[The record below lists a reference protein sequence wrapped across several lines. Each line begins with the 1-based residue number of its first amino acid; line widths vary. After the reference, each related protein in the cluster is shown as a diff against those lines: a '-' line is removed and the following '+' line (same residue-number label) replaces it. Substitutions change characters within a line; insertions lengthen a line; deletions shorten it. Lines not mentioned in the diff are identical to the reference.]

1 MPGISH
7 PSRLSLLALSFA
19 LTAGLAMGSAPPR
32 THVVRLEGNRFLPA
46 DSRVAAGD
54 TVRFVNGQGG
64 PHNVQFMAESIPATA
79 HGLLNDAMRDRILPL
94 TSPMFIVPDEA
105 YTIIVPKLAPGRY
118 AFLCSPHW
126 ANMRGAL
133 TVVPEE

>member
-1 MPGISH
+1 MSH
-7 PSRLSLLALSFA
+7 PARASLLALLFA
-19 LTAGLAMGSAPPR
+19 LTAGVATRSAAPR
-32 THVVRLEGNRFLPA
+32 THVVRLEGNRFVPA
-46 DSRVAAGD
+46 DSRVAVGD

-79 HGLLNDAMRDRILPL
+79 HGVLNEAMKSRILPL

-105 YTIIVPKLAPGRY
+105 YALVVPALAPGRY

-133 TVVPEE
+133 IVTSQAP

>member
-1 MPGISH
+1 MRRVAVAASGVAV
-7 PSRLSLLALSFA
+7 LLLATMA
-19 LTAGLAMGSAPPR
+19 RAASAP
-32 THVVRLEGNRFLPA
+32 TAHVVRLESNRFVPA
-46 DSRVAAGD
+46 DSRVRPGD

-79 HGLLNDAMRDRILPL
+79 QHVLNDAMKDRILPL
-94 TSPMFIVPDEA
+94 TSPMFIVPDEVYA
-105 YTIIVPKLAPGRY
+105 IVVPKLAPGRY

-133 TVVPEE
+133 TVAPEE

>member
-1 MPGISH
+1 VVSGVAV
-7 PSRLSLLALSFA
+7 LLLATMA
-19 LTAGLAMGSAPPR
+19 RAATAPV
-32 THVVRLEGNRFLPA
+32 THVVRLESNRFVPA
-46 DSRVAAGD
+46 DSRVTPGD

-79 HGLLNDAMRDRILPL
+79 QRALNDAMKDRILPL
-94 TSPMFIVPDEA
+94 TSPMFIVPDEL
-105 YTIIVPKLAPGRY
+105 YTIVVPTLPPGRY

-133 TVVPEE
+133 TIAPEK